1 MKSDRS
7 VPTSQ
12 RLAKA
17 AAAVLEAEATEGA
30 KTPNTAASRAAAI
43 SAIGRGMRM
52 KKQRRRLRWIIAGGT
67 TALAAAAVALFVSFH
82 HPTQSSAGNGAPAL
96 ATASF
101 VKGSPIVIHAK
112 SNGVK
117 TSLVDGTSLGA
128 GDRVLLEEGSGA
140 HATIALA
147 RGTQLRM
154 ADNADVLLAN
164 VAPETTFELAAGSVH
179 ADVAKLQANER
190 FVIRTAD
197 TEVEVRGTSFDV
209 SRTGRECNG
218 TTTRVTVK
226 EGIVAVRSRGH
237 ETLLRAGESW
247 PAGCEEHAQER
258 IETPPVAPIGSAV
271 GSASSSPSVAVKAPP
286 IGNASPTDL
295 AAQNDLFA
303 RALEKK
309 KAGDA
314 AGAVATCEE
323 LIARYPN
330 GHLTQSARAER
341 MKLLQSID
349 ASRARN
355 AAREYLQK
363 YPNGFAKADAE
374 LILSAPY

>member
-52 KKQRRRLRWIIAGGT
+52 KKQRRRLRWIIASGA
-67 TALAAAAVALFVSFH
+67 TALAAAATVALFVGFH
-82 HPTQSSAGNGAPAL
+82 HPSQSNTGNGAPAL

-128 GDRVLLEEGSGA
+128 GDRILLEEGSGA

-154 ADNADVLLAN
+154 GDNADVLLAN

-190 FVIRTAD
+190 FIVRTAD

-209 SRTGRECNG
+209 SRTSRECNG

-247 PAGCEEHAQER
+247 PAGCEERAAQER
-258 IETPPVAPIGSAV
+258 IETPPVVPVS
-271 GSASSSPSVAVKAPP
+271 GSASSPPIAVKAPP

-374 LILSAPY
+374 LILAAPY